1 MSGPLTKMRG
11 KVLRREAVRRGPR
24 GRGMTSAE
32 RAADWVSFFRDS
44 LRLSAKLFK
53 NFSLDSGYLEEF
65 GEAV

>member
-11 KVLRREAVRRGPR
+11 KVLRTEAARRGPR
-24 GRGMTSAE
+24 GRGMASAK
-32 RAADWVSFFRDS
+32 RAADWVSFFLDS
-44 LRLSAKLFK
+44 HRLSAKLCK